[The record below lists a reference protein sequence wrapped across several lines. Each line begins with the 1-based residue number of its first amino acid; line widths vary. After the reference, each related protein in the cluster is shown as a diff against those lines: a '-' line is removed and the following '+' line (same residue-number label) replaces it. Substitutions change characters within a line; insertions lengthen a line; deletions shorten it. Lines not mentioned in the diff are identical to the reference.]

1 MASGIIKTIRADKGF
16 GFIKKDGGSIGTADL
31 FFHRSSV
38 NNDCFDALREG
49 QSVSFDEE
57 RDSRD
62 PSRFRATNV
71 SPA

>member
-1 MASGIIKTIRADKGF
+1 MASGTIKTIRADKGF

-31 FFHRSSV
+31 FFHRSAV
-38 NNDCFDALREG
+38 NNDQFDDLREG
-49 QSVSFDEE
+49 QTVSFDEE

-71 SPA
+71 SPS